1 LKTRTPDPNR
11 CTAINFAHVNG
22 RSLYIVDWRM
32 MMVEW
37 GNVLNRV
44 KWRGNCP
51 GGESV
56 LGMSAGL
63 YAQGKYPD
71 PVAHCIEENN

>member
-1 LKTRTPDPNR
+1 
-11 CTAINFAHVNG
+11 
-22 RSLYIVDWRM
+22 
-32 MMVEW
+32 MVEW